1 MKLVLQIT
9 LGVFLGS
16 LASQLAV
23 DAWHDRWDRLSKEAE
38 EKLRAEEQKA
48 RDAQAERIRVL
59 LMQGGKKQNFKP
71 GVIPPDFV
79 PDDAPQQA
87 PQ

>member
-23 DAWHDRWDRLSKEAE
+23 DAWHARLDHMAKEAE

-48 RDAQAERIRVL
+48 RDEQAERIRTL
-59 LMQGGKKQNFKP
+59 LMQGGQRQNHQPSVISP
-71 GVIPPDFV
+71 GFV
-79 PDDAPQQA
+79 PDDAQQQA
-87 PQ
+87 P